1 MKNRPRIARNHRS
14 RPMPITNREPSF
26 ASTLQSAQGVVKIG
40 RMRPLPPQQREPELP
55 LHTPSVSSV
64 TLAAVIAVIAWIAIV
79 VQADVTIDRTLAR
92 GLTVFDGLARMSSY
106 LTNLTALACAICFT
120 CIALRGQ
127 RSALVRFFRQ
137 PTVVTAVVVYMV
149 FVGIAYN
156 LLLRGW
162 WSPAPFRRVLTE
174 ALHSV
179 LPMLAAL
186 YWVLFVPRFHLRW
199 RHCLLWLV
207 YPLVYLGVTFWR
219 GSLSDFYPY
228 PFIDVET
235 LGVRHVVVNS
245 ALLFGGFLML
255 MAVFVGINFRRR
267 R

>member
-1 MKNRPRIARNHRS
+1 MY
-14 RPMPITNREPSF
+14 
-26 ASTLQSAQGVVKIG
+26 KIG
-40 RMRPLPPQQREPELP
+40 RMRPVPPQQREPELP

-64 TLAAVIAVIAWIAIV
+64 TLAAVIAVISWIAIV
-79 VQADVTIDRTLAR
+79 AQANVTIDRTLAR

-120 CIALRGQ
+120 CVALRRN

-149 FVGIAYN
+149 FVGLAYN
-156 LLLRGW
+156 LLLRGL
-162 WSPAPFRRVLTE
+162 WSPAPFRRLLTE
-174 ALHSV
+174 SLHSV
-179 LPMLAAL
+179 LPMLATL

-228 PFIDVET
+228 PFINVET
-235 LGVRHVVVNS
+235 LGVRQFPTQKLMPFVPAFGPLSVG
-245 ALLFGGFLML
+245 ALL
-255 MAVFVGINFRRR
+255 AP
-267 R
+267 

>member
-1 MKNRPRIARNHRS
+1 
-14 RPMPITNREPSF
+14 
-26 ASTLQSAQGVVKIG
+26 
-40 RMRPLPPQQREPELP
+40 MRPTPPAQLEPDLP
-55 LHTPSVSSV
+55 LHTPSVSSL
-64 TLAAVIAVIAWIAIV
+64 TLATVIAVISWIALL
-79 VQADVTIDRTLAR
+79 VQANVTIDRTLAR
-92 GLTVFDGLARMSSY
+92 GLTVLDGFARMSSY
-106 LTNLTALACAICFT
+106 LTNLTVLACAICFT
-120 CIALRGQ
+120 CVALRKH
-127 RSALVRFFRQ
+127 RSPLVRFFRR

-162 WSPAPFRRVLTE
+162 WSPPPLRRLLTE
-174 ALHSV
+174 SLHSV

-199 RHCLLWLV
+199 RHCLFWLI
-207 YPLVYLGVTFWR
+207 YPLTYLGITLWR

-228 PFIDVET
+228 PFINVDV
-235 LGVRHVVVNS
+235 LGVTHVMVNS

>member
-1 MKNRPRIARNHRS
+1 
-14 RPMPITNREPSF
+14 
-26 ASTLQSAQGVVKIG
+26 
-40 RMRPLPPQQREPELP
+40 MRPTLPPQREPELP
-55 LHTPSVSSV
+55 LHTPSVSSL
-64 TLAAVIAVIAWIAIV
+64 TLAAAIAVIGWVALLA
-79 VQADVTIDRTLAR
+79 QADVTIDRTLAR

-106 LTNLTALACAICFT
+106 LTNLTVLACALCFT
-120 CIALRGQ
+120 CVALRKH
-127 RSALVRFFRQ
+127 RSPLARFFRQ

-162 WSPAPFRRVLTE
+162 WSPGPLRRLLTE

-186 YWVLFVPRFHLRW
+186 YWVLFVPRFHLHW

-207 YPLVYLGVTFWR
+207 YPVAYLAVTLWR

-228 PFIDVET
+228 PFINVDT
-235 LGVRHVVVNS
+235 LGLRDAMINC

-255 MAVFVGINFRRR
+255 MAVFIGINLRRR

>member
-1 MKNRPRIARNHRS
+1 M
-14 RPMPITNREPSF
+14 
-26 ASTLQSAQGVVKIG
+26 
-40 RMRPLPPQQREPELP
+40 RMRPTPSQQREPELP
-55 LHTPSVSSV
+55 LHTPSVSSL
-64 TLAAVIAVIAWIAIV
+64 TLAAVIAAISWIALIA
-79 VQADVTIDRTLAR
+79 QANVTIDRTLAR
-92 GLTVFDGLARMSSY
+92 GLTVLDGLARMSSY
-106 LTNLTALACAICFT
+106 LTNLTVLACAVCFT
-120 CIALRGQ
+120 CIALRKQ
-127 RSALVRFFRQ
+127 RSTFMRFFRQ

-149 FVGIAYN
+149 FVGLAYN

-162 WSPAPFRRVLTE
+162 WSPGPLRRLLTE
-174 ALHSV
+174 SLHSV

-207 YPLVYLGVTFWR
+207 YPVAYLAITFWR

-228 PFIDVET
+228 PFINVDT
-235 LGVRHVVVNS
+235 LGVEHVMINA

-267 R
+267 PRR